1 MKVDSRHPFRH
12 SGEKPVPYPDT
23 GPESRGEG
31 QDRHIVG
38 RVPRPIFIPLAWP
51 SQGRRRVRHCPTLN
65 EEVAGLHVTV
75 SLPEENGQ
83 SGDKARDGKV
93 S

>member
-31 QDRHIVG
+31 QDRHIGG
-38 RVPRPIFIPLAWP
+38 RVPRPIFIPL
-51 SQGRRRVRHCPTLN
+51 R
-65 EEVAGLHVTV
+65 GL
-75 SLPEENGQ
+75 LEAIGE
-83 SGDKARDGKV
+83 SGIV
-93 S
+93 PH

>member
-31 QDRHIVG
+31 QHRHIMG
-38 RVPRPIFIPLAWP
+38 RVPRPIFIPL
-51 SQGRRRVRHCPTLN
+51 R
-65 EEVAGLHVTV
+65 GLRKAIG
-75 SLPEENGQ
+75 E
-83 SGDKARDGKV
+83 SGIV
-93 S
+93 PH